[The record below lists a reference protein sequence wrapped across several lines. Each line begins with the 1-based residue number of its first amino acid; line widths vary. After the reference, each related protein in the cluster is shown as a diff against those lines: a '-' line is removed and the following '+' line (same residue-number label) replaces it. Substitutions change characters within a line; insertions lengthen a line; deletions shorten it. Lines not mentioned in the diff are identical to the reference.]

1 MIFNPSRQKGKNRK
15 NSETQP
21 LRDKADTTFHY
32 DDKDYI
38 DDSRCGV
45 AHAGMKR
52 LTRHEQMVF
61 IFGRDLVNSGME
73 SGGNPVRFSEER
85 LRENTQRTLPEQWK
99 NS

>member
-1 MIFNPSRQKGKNRK
+1 MFFHPSQQKGKKRK

-52 LTRHEQMVF
+52 LTRHEQMVI
-61 IFGRDLVNSGME
+61 IFGRGLVNSGME
-73 SGGNPVRFSEER
+73 SGGISKLPLNCAGDVKGVG
-85 LRENTQRTLPEQWK
+85 RTPLAL
-99 NS
+99 